1 MNLTSLRTLVLGAI
15 VVALVVAACGG
26 GGNESSTEPT
36 APSATQPPQQT
47 QAAEPTQAAKPTLAL
62 EPTAPSAETQPQ
74 ATEPPAEPTPTPESG
89 IPYNVPVMEGAAD
102 LDIQDT
108 GTVTYLMKDTMIEDV
123 VEFYKTVMPEQGW
136 ELVSASEIGLMATLV
151 FQTAEA
157 RVSIS
162 LQANNIAKTVT
173 VRMFIIKK

>member
-15 VVALVVAACGG
+15 VVALAVAACGG
-26 GGNESSTEPT
+26 AGGESKSEPT
-36 APSATQPPQQT
+36 IPPATQAPQPEPT
-47 QAAEPTQAAKPTLAL
+47 QAAEPTVAL
-62 EPTAPSAETQPQ
+62 EPTATSAETQPQ
-74 ATEPPAEPTPTPESG
+74 ATESPAEPTPSKVEPESG

-102 LDIQDT
+102 LEIQDT
-108 GTVTYLMKDTMIEDV
+108 GTVTYLMKETMIEDV
-123 VEFYKTVMPEQGW
+123 VEFYQTVMPEQGW
-136 ELVSASEIGLMATLV
+136 ELVTASEIGLMSTLV